1 MIMIV
6 KEKVKINGVDFIYT
20 YSDSQYIIKQVETGE
35 LYGEAYDLAELPKE
49 YEETNIKI
57 DEFKIDGFNNE

>member
-1 MIMIV
+1 MIL
-6 KEKVKINGVDFIYT
+6 KENVKINGADFIYT

-49 YEETNIKI
+49 YEETDIKI
-57 DEFKIDGFNNE
+57 DEFKNE

>member
-6 KEKVKINGVDFIYT
+6 KEKVKINDVDFIYT

-35 LYGEAYDLAELPKE
+35 LYGEAYDLVELPKE
-49 YEETNIKI
+49 YEETDIKI
-57 DEFKIDGFNNE
+57 DDFNNE

>member
-6 KEKVKINGVDFIYT
+6 KENVKINDFEFIHT

-35 LYGEAYDLAELPKE
+35 LYVEAYDLTELQKE
-49 YEETNIKI
+49 YEETDIKI
-57 DEFKIDGFNNE
+57 DDFNNE

>member
-6 KEKVKINGVDFIYT
+6 KEKVKINGADFIYT
-20 YSDSQYIIKQVETGE
+20 YSDGQYLIKQVETGE

-57 DEFKIDGFNNE
+57 DDFDNE